1 MQTQTLYVPTLHDI
15 EQARVRISKYI
26 QKTPLHYSPPLSKLT
41 GAEVYIKYENH
52 NPTCAFKVRGGI
64 NFVSKFAGSPRRP
77 IAGSL
82 LAGSTGNHGQS
93 IAYAGKLF
101 NIPVTIV
108 VPEGNNPSKVK
119 AIQDLGAKI
128 IHHGKDVFESWEYC
142 EKLSKEENYIYVHSV
157 EQPELFEGVGTI
169 GLEVLEDLPDLDCFI
184 TAIGGGSGVC
194 GSAIVLKSKN
204 PDIKVY
210 GVQSDGAPVVH
221 DSFKQKKMLTY
232 PSLSTF
238 AEGLA
243 TRSVYK
249 YAYDIIQKY
258 VDDIFLVS
266 DDELKKSILLLLEHT
281 HNLAEGAGAA
291 SLAGLI
297 KNKHLFQGKKVVC
310 VLTGGNLQIDV
321 LKDIINNPSICN
333 DKFKK

>member
-1 MQTQTLYVPTLHDI
+1 MPTKTLYIPTLEDI
-15 EQARVRISKYI
+15 EQARVRVSKYLS
-26 QKTPLHYSPPLSKLT
+26 KTPLRYSPGLSKLT
-41 GAEVYIKYENH
+41 GAEIYIKYENH

-64 NFVSKFAGSPRRP
+64 NFVCKMIVGSGRDQT
-77 IAGSL
+77 L

-108 VPEGNNPSKVK
+108 VPEGNNPDKVK
-119 AIQDLGAKI
+119 AIQDFGAKVVFY
-128 IHHGKDVFESWEYC
+128 GKDVFETWEHC
-142 EKLSKEENYIYVHSV
+142 EKLAKEENYTYVHSV

-169 GLEVLEDLPDLDCFI
+169 GLEVYEDLPEIDFFV
-184 TAIGGGSGVC
+184 TAVGGGSGIC
-194 GSAIVLKSKN
+194 GSAIALKSKN
-204 PDIKVY
+204 PKIKVY
-210 GVQSDGAPVVH
+210 GVQSSLAPAVH
-221 DSFKQKKMLTY
+221 DSFKQKKMITY

-249 YAYDIIQKY
+249 YAYDIMQKY

-266 DDELKKSILLLLEHT
+266 DEELKKSILLLLEHT

-291 SLAGLI
+291 ALAGII
-297 KNKHLFQGKKVVC
+297 KNKEVFQGKKVVC
-310 VLTGGNLQIDV
+310 VLTGGNLQMGV
-321 LKDIINNPSICN
+321 LKEIVKNYSP
-333 DKFKK
+333 

>member
-1 MQTQTLYVPTLHDI
+1 MPSKIFYIPTLQDI
-15 EQARVRISKYI
+15 EEARKRISKYLS
-26 QKTPLHYSPPLSKLT
+26 KTSLRYSPGLSKLT
-41 GAEVYIKYENH
+41 GAEIYIKYENH

-64 NFVSKFAGSPRRP
+64 NFVCKMIVGSGRDQT
-77 IAGSL
+77 L

-108 VPEGNNPSKVK
+108 VPEGNNPDKVK
-119 AIQDLGAKI
+119 AIQDFGAKVVFY
-128 IHHGKDVFESWEYC
+128 GKDVFETWEHC
-142 EKLSKEENYIYVHSV
+142 EKLAKEENYTYVHSV

-169 GLEVLEDLPDLDCFI
+169 GLEAYEDLPEIDFFV
-184 TAIGGGSGVC
+184 TAVGGGSGIC
-194 GSAIVLKSKN
+194 GSAIALKSKN
-204 PDIKVY
+204 PKIKVY
-210 GVQSDGAPVVH
+210 GVQSSLAPAVH
-221 DSFKQKKMLTY
+221 DSFKQKKMITY

-249 YAYDIIQKY
+249 YAYDIMQKY

-266 DDELKKSILLLLEHT
+266 DEELKKSILLLLEHT

-291 SLAGLI
+291 ALAGII
-297 KNKHLFQGKKVVC
+297 KNKEVFQSKKVVC
-310 VLTGGNLQIDV
+310 VLTGGNLQMGV
-321 LKDIINNPSICN
+321 LKEIVKNHPS
-333 DKFKK
+333 